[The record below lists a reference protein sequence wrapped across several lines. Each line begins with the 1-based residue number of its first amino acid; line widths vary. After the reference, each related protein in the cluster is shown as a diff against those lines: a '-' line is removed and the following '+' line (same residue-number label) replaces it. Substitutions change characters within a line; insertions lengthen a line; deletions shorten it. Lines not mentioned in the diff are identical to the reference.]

1 MLLVT
6 GLCKSKGFEGE
17 EAAVQNG
24 LLSNEQWR
32 NASVG
37 LKYIC
42 HNFVFIK
49 FRVVLYLDCG
59 QILTQSKLTTS
70 NSKVISTTMK
80 SSTWIDP
87 VVAILSNFLSEKV
100 SVHTD

>member
-1 MLLVT
+1 MGYYQTTMTECVGGAKIYLSQFCLYQ
-6 GLCKSKGFEGE
+6 
-17 EAAVQNG
+17 VQ
-24 LLSNEQWR
+24 
-32 NASVG
+32 V
-37 LKYIC
+37 
-42 HNFVFIK
+42 
-49 FRVVLYLDCG
+49 RVYLDCG

-70 NSKVISTTMK
+70 NSKVIYTTMK